1 VYKDAVASTTI
12 PTGRLFFDTQNP
24 RHEPVKT
31 QREAILSL
39 IATERQKLVVLA
51 NDIVNHGISPID
63 LLLVVKRDA
72 TNYTVVEGNRRLA
85 AIRMIANP
93 DLAQGTVIESQ
104 ILRVAALGKGPTSVE
119 CAIVGSRDDAE
130 HWMELR
136 HGGEAGGAAVV
147 KWNTL
152 ASNRFSH
159 KPGSQAAKAITFLEA
174 IDEGYP
180 QNDVMKDLVTQV
192 ASKRLTTLG
201 RLVSDP
207 TFRARAAMT
216 EEDGLLTFSFPAD
229 ALQEL
234 FEYILGDLAAD
245 VGVSQLKSKQQR
257 ADYLSG
263 TPKPKKAAALAIPQ
277 ALGVSPAA
285 KPAAR
290 RTRRRSSKPAKPLKD
305 LDLGNVEAKTQAI
318 LAEFR
323 KLDVDKSPNTAAI
336 LTRVVLEFVV
346 DQFVRRKKLKQEQ
359 DLKGRVRQCLGRIDS
374 TGKAPE
380 YQGVRAG
387 LTDGHS
393 IFAVRTLHGFVHNP
407 HFHADGNTV
416 RSITSNLEPFLQ
428 ALNDGLA

>member
-1 VYKDAVASTTI
+1 VATTTI
-12 PTGRLFFDTQNP
+12 PIGRLLLDTGNP

-51 NDIVNHGISPID
+51 NDIVEHGISPID
-63 LLLVVKRDA
+63 LLLVIKKDQK
-72 TNYTVVEGNRRLA
+72 NYTVVEGNRRLA
-85 AIRMIANP
+85 AMRMINNP
-93 DLAQGTVIESQ
+93 DLADGTVIETQ
-104 ILRVAALGKGPTSVE
+104 MRRVAASGAAPKSVE
-119 CAIVGSRDDAE
+119 CAVVESPDDAE

-147 KWNTL
+147 RWNTL
-152 ASNRFSH
+152 AANRFSH

-174 IDEGYP
+174 VDDGFPE
-180 QNDVMKDLVTQV
+180 NDVMKDLVTQV

-207 TFRARAAMT
+207 TFRSRAGMT
-216 EEDGLLTFSFPAD
+216 DSNGSPTFSFPAD

-245 VGVSQLKSKQQR
+245 VGVSQLKSKEQR
-257 ADYLSG
+257 AEYLSG
-263 TPKPKKAAALAIPQ
+263 TPKPKKSAALPTPKP
-277 ALGVSPAA
+277 LGAAPAP
-285 KPAAR
+285 KPTKR
-290 RTRRRSSKPAKPLKD
+290 RTRRRSSKPGKPFRD
-305 LDLGNVEAKTQAI
+305 LDLGNIDTKTQAI
-318 LAEFR
+318 LGELR
-323 KLDVDKSPNTAAI
+323 KLDVDKSPNTVAI
-336 LTRVVLEFVV
+336 LTRVILEFTV
-346 DQFVRRKKLKQEQ
+346 DQFVKSKKLKQEQ
-359 DLKGRVRQCLGRIDS
+359 DLKGRVRQCLGRVDP
-374 TGKAPE
+374 TGKAQE

-393 IFAVRTLHGFVHNP
+393 VYAVKTLHGFVHNP

-416 RSITSNLEPFLQ
+416 RSIASNLEPFLQ